1 MLTLVLTSVLAAYAL
16 ACIALFLMQRSMIYF
31 PQPRTLATPVMALE
45 VPGARLNVSVLPRAG
60 AKALV
65 YFGGN
70 AEDVAASLPS
80 LARLFPQHALYLMH
94 YRGYGGSTGKPTEA
108 ALAADALA
116 LFDRVHA
123 QHPQVLAMGR
133 SLGSGL
139 AVRLASMRP
148 VSRLVL
154 VTPYDSIAAI
164 AAGQFP
170 YFPVRWLLT
179 DKFESWRY
187 APKVGAPT
195 TILAAQNDTLIPPA
209 SSRQLQARFKPGL
222 ASYVLVPDAGHNTI
236 SGEPVYE
243 AALAQ
248 IARE

>member
-1 MLTLVLTSVLAAYAL
+1 MLSIILAGALIAYAL
-16 ACIALFLMQRSMIYF
+16 ACLALFLMQRSMIYF
-31 PQPRTLATPVMALE
+31 PQPRNQTTPVMALE
-45 VPGARLNVSVLPRAG
+45 VPGARLNLSVLPRAG

-80 LARLFPQHALYLMH
+80 LARLFPRHALYLMH
-94 YRGYGGSTGKPTEA
+94 YRGYGGSTGAPSEA

-123 QHPQVLAMGR
+123 DHPQVLVMGR

-148 VSRLVL
+148 VARLVL
-154 VTPYDSIAAI
+154 VTPYDSIAAL
-164 AAGQFP
+164 AAGQLP
-170 YFPVRWLLT
+170 YFPIRWLLT

-195 TILAAQNDTLIPPA
+195 TLLVAQDDTLIPPA
-209 SSRQLQARFKPGL
+209 SSRQLLARFQPGVARL
-222 ASYVLVPDAGHNTI
+222 VLIPGAGHNTI
-236 SGEPVYE
+236 SGEPAYE
-243 AALAQ
+243 AALAGL
-248 IARE
+248 ARD